1 MSTLQ
6 DIPPVNLR
14 RRHFITEWFLL
25 LGSLTVLGGT
35 FAFSLYREH
44 AAIDSRE
51 RERLTVQ
58 AKVIHDN
65 LVRQLDGMNRALQ
78 TVLENMHYW
87 QGAPDSVERANIWLR
102 SLVSAS
108 PGMRTMA
115 IHAADSRVIA
125 SSRPELIGHYFPDR
139 PYYTAVRSSPSR
151 DNLYVTPP
159 FKTALDAWV
168 INVARMVPSSKGEFA
183 GVVTATL
190 DPEMFSILLESVR
203 YANDMRVGIA
213 HGDGTVFV
221 TAPAHKALFGKN
233 IAQPGSFFDLHVMS
247 GRGESFQV
255 GMMATTEDYRMGA
268 LRTIKPEWLGM
279 DKPLVVAV
287 SRDVDAVFTDWRQRL
302 KTNAVLFLLLTL
314 TSCAGLATLQRR
326 RCLADEASQALRQKV
341 AEIDRFFAV
350 SIDLFAI
357 FDMEGRF
364 LKLNPAWEKTLGY
377 QIKELEGTRI
387 IDLVHP
393 DDKDTTLA
401 AAACLAK
408 GEGIVDFTNRHL
420 AKSGEYRHIEWHSVS
435 VPDEGLIYGA
445 ARDVTERYQT
455 QEALREM
462 NERLQVQAGILKTQA
477 YVDGLT
483 GVANRR
489 RFDEALESEWRR
501 CRRDRKSLA
510 VLLIDI
516 DYFKLFNDHYG
527 HQAGDAALQAV
538 AKVLKNQLGRSH
550 DLVARYGGEEFVCLL
565 PDSDLSGA
573 SSKGDE
579 LRRLVMELNLEHVQ
593 SQEYGVVTIS
603 VGVAAL
609 IPEGDVTDDMLVAR
623 ADAALYE
630 AKRAGRNRVCWVPPS
645 ILS

>member
-115 IHAADSRVIA
+115 IHAADS
-125 SSRPELIGHYFPDR
+125 
-139 PYYTAVRSSPSR
+139 
-151 DNLYVTPP
+151 
-159 FKTALDAWV
+159 
-168 INVARMVPSSKGEFA
+168 
-183 GVVTATL
+183 
-190 DPEMFSILLESVR
+190 
-203 YANDMRVGIA
+203 
-213 HGDGTVFV
+213 
-221 TAPAHKALFGKN
+221 LFGKN

-510 VLLIDI
+510 VLLKDI